1 MAAERTL
8 YTPED
13 ARKRR
18 RLAPIAAAVAAAT
31 VAETAQGMYND
42 GCPEDSSVS
51 LVEHAADQ
59 ARMANLKVKL
69 KINFYTMIKLRKN
82 ISCCKKSEIKRYGT
96 CIFQVQIT
104 NLIANILG
112 EECLAN
118 LGFPDTD
125 ILDIINSVL
134 ESARLKPYSLED
146 TEADYKED
154 ITKYE
159 IIP

>member
-1 MAAERTL
+1 MLQSSKFYDAMITL
-8 YTPED
+8 
-13 ARKRR
+13 
-18 RLAPIAAAVAAAT
+18 I
-31 VAETAQGMYND
+31 
-42 GCPEDSSVS
+42 
-51 LVEHAADQ
+51 
-59 ARMANLKVKL
+59 
-69 KINFYTMIKLRKN
+69 
-82 ISCCKKSEIKRYGT
+82 ISCSKKSEIKRYGN

-159 IIP
+159 IITWYLELIMYVT

>member
-1 MAAERTL
+1 MISTTFITCFIFLDFRLSQNVASETLLLLSDSLAAERTL

-18 RLAPIAAAVAAAT
+18 RMAPIAAAVAAAT

-69 KINFYTMIKLRKN
+69 
-82 ISCCKKSEIKRYGT
+82 EI
-96 CIFQVQIT
+96 
-104 NLIANILG
+104 
-112 EECLAN
+112 
-118 LGFPDTD
+118 DTRT
-125 ILDIINSVL
+125 VM
-134 ESARLKPYSLED
+134 RLKKNE
-146 TEADYKED
+146 KV
-154 ITKYE
+154 
-159 IIP
+159 

>member
-1 MAAERTL
+1 MISATYITCSICLDFRLSQNVASETLLLLSDSLAAERTL

-51 LVEHAADQ
+51 LVDHAADQ

-69 KINFYTMIKLRKN
+69 
-82 ISCCKKSEIKRYGT
+82 EIDNST
-96 CIFQVQIT
+96 SIT
-104 NLIANILG
+104 L
-112 EECLAN
+112 
-118 LGFPDTD
+118 
-125 ILDIINSVL
+125 
-134 ESARLKPYSLED
+134 
-146 TEADYKED
+146 
-154 ITKYE
+154 
-159 IIP
+159 

>member
-69 KINFYTMIKLRKN
+69 EIDNRTTITLKKNLARRVKLKN
-82 ISCCKKSEIKRYGT
+82 ISLDFFRYRL
-96 CIFQVQIT
+96 QI
-104 NLIANILG
+104 
-112 EECLAN
+112 
-118 LGFPDTD
+118 
-125 ILDIINSVL
+125 
-134 ESARLKPYSLED
+134 
-146 TEADYKED
+146 
-154 ITKYE
+154 
-159 IIP
+159 

>member
-1 MAAERTL
+1 M
-8 YTPED
+8 
-13 ARKRR
+13 
-18 RLAPIAAAVAAAT
+18 APIAAAVAAAT

-42 GCPEDSSVS
+42 GFPEDSSVS

-59 ARMANLKVKL
+59 ARMANLKVNL
-69 KINFYTMIKLRKN
+69 EIDNCTMIILKKN
-82 ISCCKKSEIKRYGT
+82 TCCKKSEIERYGT

-112 EECLAN
+112 EEFLAN